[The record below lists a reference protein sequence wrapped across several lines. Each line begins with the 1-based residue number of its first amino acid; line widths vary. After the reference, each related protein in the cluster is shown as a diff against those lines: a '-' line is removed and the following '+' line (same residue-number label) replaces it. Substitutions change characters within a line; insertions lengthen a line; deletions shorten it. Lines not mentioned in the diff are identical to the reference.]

1 MANVVYI
8 TASVD
13 LQIKYKSD
21 PSVAITILNSDATA
35 YSFTNKTDSDFD
47 IYDYEGGALIKNYGE
62 SATEGLGYSSNV
74 VTWNAA
80 YSITLDTILPA
91 GIYYYI
97 ITYEDSVLSNPT
109 QKICDGS
116 LEVL

>member
-1 MANVVYI
+1 MANIVYI
-8 TASVD
+8 TASLD
-13 LQIKYKSD
+13 LQIKAKTD
-21 PSVAITILNSDATA
+21 PAVAITVLNSDTTA
-35 YSFTNKTDSDFD
+35 YSFTNKTDSDFE

-62 SATEGLGYSSNV
+62 SATEGLSYSTNV

-80 YSITLDTILPA
+80 YSTTLDTILPA

-97 ITYEDSVLSNPT
+97 ITYEDSALTNPT
-109 QKICDGS
+109 QKIVDGS

>member
-1 MANVVYI
+1 MATVVYI
-8 TASVD
+8 TASAD

-21 PSVAITILNSDATA
+21 PSVAITVLDSSGSA
-35 YSFTNKTDSDFD
+35 YSFANKTDSDFE

-62 SATEGLGYSSNV
+62 SATEGLSYASNV

-80 YSITLDTILPA
+80 YSTALDTILPA

-97 ITYEDSVLSNPT
+97 ITYEDDTLSNPT
-109 QKICDGS
+109 QKIVDGS